1 MQRVRTHSRRRLH
14 NRSKAVSMESTIK
27 LQFLGSGALAR
38 SARANSKLA
47 ASKPAGDC
55 LANRRVLQRA
65 LGTFRDLL
73 GALEAPFSLRRISLA
88 CPSQSIRYIPTQRYL
103 IRGRRDRVGHAAE
116 HIRRHETRKRSVGS
130 RGRSLRTRFGCHC
143 STIVMVVVGIGSA

>member
-1 MQRVRTHSRRRLH
+1 
-14 NRSKAVSMESTIK
+14 MESTIK

-88 CPSQSIRYIPTQRYL
+88 RPSQSIRYIHKGT
-103 IRGRRDRVGHAAE
+103 
-116 HIRRHETRKRSVGS
+116 
-130 RGRSLRTRFGCHC
+130 
-143 STIVMVVVGIGSA
+143 